1 MRWFIFSIFALYLQQ
16 CDGQNIAPQRLT
28 DLPAVLNESS
38 GLVVR
43 DGNRFW
49 SINDSGGEPVVYG
62 FDAQGQLTDSV
73 RLPGITNID
82 WETLTFDRTNQRLFV
97 GDVGNNS
104 QARQDLA
111 IYFMDW
117 NGDTLAGPV
126 HTLRFAYPDQQ
137 QFPATDN
144 FDCEGMVYAGDSLYL
159 FSKNRQ
165 LGSKGFTKLYRL
177 PVDTGFHVATLID
190 SFLTQFP
197 ITGASLAPDGTQI
210 ALLSYGSLFLLRDY
224 SSRQFHQGT
233 LTRLGI
239 PFSQTEAID
248 FWGTDSLYFTDEQGG
263 LYLWPIDVN
272 PMGNTNASTAS
283 YRVYPNPAQTQV
295 QISGPGVDGPTMVQ
309 VIDAAGR
316 RRYKAKIKSWPTTI
330 DVADWP
336 AGSYFVQVEQQ
347 HRTIT
352 IPMQIL

>member
-1 MRWFIFSIFALYLQQ
+1 MRWILFSILTLYFRQ
-16 CDGQNIAPQRLT
+16 CGGQNIAPQRLT

-43 DGNRFW
+43 EGSRFW

-73 RLPGITNID
+73 RLPGSSNVD
-82 WETLTFDRTNQRLFV
+82 WETLTFDRTNERLFV

-117 NGDTLAGPV
+117 TGDTLAGPV

-137 QFPATDN
+137 QFPAADN

-165 LGSKGFTKLYRL
+165 LGPNGFTKLYRL

-197 ITGASLAPDGTQI
+197 ITGASLSPDEEQV
-210 ALLSYGSLFLLRDY
+210 ALLSYGSLFLLRDF
-224 SSRQFHQGT
+224 SGRQFHRGT
-233 LTRLGI
+233 LIRIGI

-263 LYLWPIDVN
+263 LYLWSIDLH
-272 PMGNTNASTAS
+272 PLGKATSAKAS
-283 YRVYPNPAQTQV
+283 YRLYPNPAQTQV
-295 QISGPGVDGPTMVQ
+295 QVSGPTPDRPTTVQ
-309 VIDAAGR
+309 VIDATGR
-316 RRYKAKIKSWPTTI
+316 RRYKAKITSWPMTI
-330 DVADWP
+330 DVGEWP
-336 AGSYFVQVEQQ
+336 AGPYYVQIEQQ
-347 HRTIT
+347 HQTIT
-352 IPMQIL
+352 LPLQKL